1 MTDLYGILGLTASAS
16 TAEIK
21 SAYRK
26 LARRCHPDVSAS
38 PDANARFA
46 RINEA
51 YHILIDPMRR
61 AAYDRGQYHYSRR
74 TFYASREAEVVAMER
89 EFNRLVDE
97 ILARERQETAAR
109 SHAVLI
115 VVPLFFS
122 SFYVMLVNPPI
133 IQGLNLV
140 GRIILIALAIYG
152 LIYLIKNL
160 SLVLARYTYHVPDRL
175 TSVFRAE
182 APPDKPIS
190 RRAGL
195 IFLISGYLV
204 SIGLGY
210 IVSKVPMVRHV
221 QDIPPTLSPGMLLGI
236 FLYPPIFVLLVGGA
250 RRITNFLSRF

>member
-1 MTDLYGILGLTASAS
+1 MTDLYAILGVSPSAS
-16 TAEIK
+16 TADIK

-26 LARRCHPDVSAS
+26 LARQCHPDVSAS

-51 YHILIDPMRR
+51 YHILIDPLRR

-74 TFYASREAEVVAMER
+74 TFYASREAEIVEMER
-89 EFNRLVDE
+89 EFNRMVDE

-133 IQGLNLV
+133 IQRLDLI
-140 GRIILIALAIYG
+140 GRVIVVALAIYG

-160 SLVLARYTYHVPDRL
+160 SLVLARYTYEVPDRL
-175 TSVFRAE
+175 VSVFREE
-182 APPDKPIS
+182 APRDKPIS

-195 IFLISGYLV
+195 IFLISGYIV

-210 IVSKVPMVRHV
+210 IVSKVPMVRFV
-221 QDIPPTLSPGMLLGI
+221 QDVPPTLTPGLLLGI
-236 FLYPPIFVLLVGGA
+236 FLYPPIIVLLVGGA
-250 RRITNFLSRF
+250 RRITAYLNRF